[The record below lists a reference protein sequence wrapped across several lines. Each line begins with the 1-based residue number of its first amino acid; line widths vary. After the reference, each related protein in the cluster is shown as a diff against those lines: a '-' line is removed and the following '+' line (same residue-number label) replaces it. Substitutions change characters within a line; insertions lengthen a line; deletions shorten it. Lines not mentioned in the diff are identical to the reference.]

1 MKKEWIIFSIIW
13 SFLSLIFSFLLYFG
27 IIRYMNLYIYNPKS
41 YIKKYFDLEKA
52 CNKKVVINLSISNPD
67 KLKPV
72 INSLLDQT
80 VRVDEISINT
90 DKKLPDYIKDL
101 NKVVRIY
108 QTNLCIKPCIMREN
122 DNDTIIFFINDDKI
136 YGKDFIQDSIDQ
148 YRSKTQSNSEG
159 LNSDILKI
167 SDNGEIITNTNIF
180 NTDLLDKCNEDDF
193 NIKEYIKDN
202 EPKSEYKYKSIK
214 YSENYKKI

>member
-1 MKKEWIIFSIIW
+1 MKKEWIIFSVIW

-52 CNKKVVINLSISNPD
+52 CNKKVVINLSITNPD

-90 DKKLPDYIKDL
+90 DKKLPSYIKDL
-101 NKVVRIY
+101 KRIVRTY
-108 QTNLCIKPCIMREN
+108 QSNLCIKPCIMREN
-122 DNDTIIFFINDDKI
+122 DNDTVILFINDDKI
-136 YGKDFIQDSIDQ
+136 YGKDFIQDAIDEYQNQPKVEDSDSSI
-148 YRSKTQSNSEG
+148 
-159 LNSDILKI
+159 IKI
-167 SDNGEIITNTNIF
+167 SDNGEIIANTSIF
-180 NTDLLDKCNEDDF
+180 NTELLDKCTEDDF

-202 EPKSEYKYKSIK
+202 KFKSIK

>member
-1 MKKEWIIFSIIW
+1 MKKEWIIFSVLW

-27 IIRYMNLYIYNPKS
+27 IIRYLNLYIYKPKS
-41 YIKKYFDLEKA
+41 YLKKYFDLEKA
-52 CNKKVVINLSISNPD
+52 CNKKVVINLSITNPD

-80 VRVDEISINT
+80 VRVDEICINT

-101 NKVVRIY
+101 KNIVRIY
-108 QTNLCIKPCIMREN
+108 QTQYCTKPCIMREN
-122 DNDTIIFFINDDKI
+122 EDNTIIIFINDDKI

-148 YRSKTQSNSEG
+148 YTKEKIAG
-159 LNSDILKI
+159 CILKI
-167 SDNGEIITNTNIF
+167 SDNGEILTDTSIF
-180 NTDLLDKCNEDDF
+180 NTDILDKCMKDDL
-193 NIKEYIKDN
+193 NIKEYIQN
-202 EPKSEYKYKSIK
+202 KSTKNLK

>member
-41 YIKKYFDLEKA
+41 YLKNYFDLEKA
-52 CNKKVVINLSISNPD
+52 CKKKVVINLSITNPD

-80 VRVDEISINT
+80 VRVEEISINT

-101 NKVVRIY
+101 NKVVRTY
-108 QTNLCIKPCIMREN
+108 QTNLCTKPCIMREN
-122 DNDTIIFFINDDKI
+122 NDKTIIIFINDDKI
-136 YGKDFIQDSIDQ
+136 YGKDFIQDVIDQ
-148 YRSKTQSNSEG
+148 YTKDNIAG
-159 LNSDILKI
+159 CIVKI
-167 SDNGEIITNTNIF
+167 SDNGEILTDTSIF
-180 NTDLLDKCNEDDF
+180 NTDILDKCMKDDL
-193 NIKEYIKDN
+193 NIKEYIQN
-202 EPKSEYKYKSIK
+202 KYTKNLK

>member
-1 MKKEWIIFSIIW
+1 
-13 SFLSLIFSFLLYFG
+13 
-27 IIRYMNLYIYNPKS
+27 MNLYIYNPKS

-108 QTNLCIKPCIMREN
+108 QTNLCIKPCIMR
-122 DNDTIIFFINDDKI
+122 
-136 YGKDFIQDSIDQ
+136 
-148 YRSKTQSNSEG
+148 
-159 LNSDILKI
+159 
-167 SDNGEIITNTNIF
+167 
-180 NTDLLDKCNEDDF
+180 
-193 NIKEYIKDN
+193 
-202 EPKSEYKYKSIK
+202 
-214 YSENYKKI
+214 

>member
-1 MKKEWIIFSIIW
+1 MKKEWIIFSVIW

-52 CNKKVVINLSISNPD
+52 CNKKVVINLSITNPD
-67 KLKPV
+67 KIKPV

-90 DKKLPDYIKDL
+90 DKKLPSYIKDL

-108 QTNLCIKPCIMREN
+108 QTNLCTKPCIMREN
-122 DNDTIIFFINDDKI
+122 DNNTIILFINDDKI
-136 YGKDFIQDSIDQ
+136 YGKDFIQDAIDEYKNQ
-148 YRSKTQSNSEG
+148 ANNEV
-159 LNSDILKI
+159 KI
-167 SDNGEIITNTNIF
+167 IKITDNGEIIANTSIF
-180 NTDLLDKCNEDDF
+180 NTELLDKCSEDDF
-193 NIKEYIKDN
+193 NIKEYVKDN
-202 EPKSEYKYKSIK
+202 ESKFKSIK

>member
-27 IIRYMNLYIYNPKS
+27 IIRYLNLYIYNPKS
-41 YIKKYFDLEKA
+41 YLKKYFELEKA
-52 CNKKVVINLSISNPD
+52 CNKKVVINLSITNPD

-90 DKKLPDYIKDL
+90 DKKLPAYIKDL
-101 NKVVRIY
+101 NKVVRTY
-108 QTNLCIKPCIMREN
+108 QTDLSIKPCIMREN
-122 DNDTIIFFINDDKI
+122 HNDTIIIFINDDKI
-136 YGKDFIQDSIDQ
+136 YGKDFIQDAMDEYQ
-148 YRSKTQSNSEG
+148 NRSKVED
-159 LNSDILKI
+159 SDSSSIIKI

-180 NTDLLDKCNEDDF
+180 NTDLLDKCTELDF
-193 NIKEYIKDN
+193 NIKEYVKDN
-202 EPKSEYKYKSIK
+202 KSKYIK

>member
-52 CNKKVVINLSISNPD
+52 CNKKVVINLSITNPD

-122 DNDTIIFFINDDKI
+122 DNDTIILFINDDKI
-136 YGKDFIQDSIDQ
+136 YGKDFIQDAIDQ
-148 YRSKTQSNSEG
+148 SHTNLDG

-180 NTDLLDKCNEDDF
+180 NTEVLDKCNEYDF

-202 EPKSEYKYKSIK
+202 KSKSECKSIK

>member
-27 IIRYMNLYIYNPKS
+27 IIRYLNLYIYNPKS
-41 YIKKYFDLEKA
+41 YLKKYFELEKA
-52 CNKKVVINLSISNPD
+52 CNKKVVINLSITNPD

-90 DKKLPDYIKDL
+90 DKKLPAYIKDL
-101 NKVVRIY
+101 NKVVRTY
-108 QTNLCIKPCIMREN
+108 RSNLCIKPCIMREN
-122 DNDTIIFFINDDKI
+122 DNDTIIIFINDDKI
-136 YGKDFIQDSIDQ
+136 YGKDFIQDAMDEYQNLSKVEDSDSSSI
-148 YRSKTQSNSEG
+148 
-159 LNSDILKI
+159 IKI

-180 NTDLLDKCNEDDF
+180 NTDLLDKCTELDF
-193 NIKEYIKDN
+193 NIKEYVKDN
-202 EPKSEYKYKSIK
+202 KSKSIK

>member
-27 IIRYMNLYIYNPKS
+27 IIRYLNLYIYNPKS
-41 YIKKYFDLEKA
+41 YLKKYFELEKA
-52 CNKKVVINLSISNPD
+52 CNKKVVINLSITNPD

-90 DKKLPDYIKDL
+90 DKKLPAYIKDL
-101 NKVVRIY
+101 NKVVRTY
-108 QTNLCIKPCIMREN
+108 RSNLCIKPCIMREN
-122 DNDTIIFFINDDKI
+122 DNDTIIIFINDDKI
-136 YGKDFIQDSIDQ
+136 YGKDFIQDAMDEYQNLSKDEDSDSSSI
-148 YRSKTQSNSEG
+148 
-159 LNSDILKI
+159 IKI

-180 NTDLLDKCNEDDF
+180 NTDLLDKCTELDF
-193 NIKEYIKDN
+193 NIKEYVKDN
-202 EPKSEYKYKSIK
+202 KSKSIK

>member
-52 CNKKVVINLSISNPD
+52 CNKKVVINLSITNPD

-122 DNDTIIFFINDDKI
+122 DNDTIILFINDDKI
-136 YGKDFIQDSIDQ
+136 YGKDFIQDAIDQ
-148 YRSKTQSNSEG
+148 YHTNLDG

-180 NTDLLDKCNEDDF
+180 NTEVLDKCNEYDF

-202 EPKSEYKYKSIK
+202 KSKSECKSIK
-214 YSENYKKI
+214 YSENYKKL